1 MPAPGSEIQNDP
13 NASEKVKRA
22 DIALSNLTNEGGIL
36 AVEQS
41 NEFIDMLIDEPTI
54 LKEARTVTMHNPSM
68 EINRIGFLE
77 RILRPAVQAVSTT
90 TDPYPPERRVTAP
103 NRAQPDLNRIPLST
117 KEVIAEIRIPYEVL
131 EDNIERGGMEQTI
144 LRLIAQRA
152 ALDLEE
158 LFLQGDTTS
167 NDSYLA
173 LMDGALK
180 KFTMNVVDNAE
191 GTIDANT
198 FNRAIKALPTRYR
211 RNKSMMRFYPHM
223 DIEQDYRMKLSSRGS
238 ALGDDILTGDRT
250 VGVFGVPMKGAAL
263 MPTSEMLFTN
273 PKNMIFGI
281 QRNIRLETM
290 RQIQDREVVIVLTAR
305 VAIACE
311 DPLAGV
317 KVINIASAT

>member
-1 MPAPGSEIQNDP
+1 MAEPVLQNTDAPEI
-13 NASEKVKRA
+13 VKRA
-22 DIALSNLTNEGGIL
+22 DIALSNLTNDGGML
-36 AVEQS
+36 AVEQAK
-41 NEFIDMLIDEPTI
+41 EFIDMVIDQPTI
-54 LKEARTVTMHNPSM
+54 IKEARTVTMNAPTM
-68 EINRIGFLE
+68 EINRIGFLN

-103 NRAQPDLNRIPLST
+103 NRAQPNLNRITMAT
-117 KEVIAEIRIPYEVL
+117 KEVIAEVRIPYEVL
-131 EDNIERGGMEQTI
+131 EDNIERGAMEAHI
-144 LRLIAQRA
+144 LRLIAERA

-158 LFLQGDTTS
+158 LFVLGDTTS

-180 KFTMNVVDNAE
+180 KFTLNIVDN
-191 GTIDANT
+191 GDGVIDANT

-211 RNKSMMRFYPHM
+211 RNKSLMRFFPHM

-238 ALGDDILTGDRT
+238 PLGDNLL
-250 VGVFGVPMKGAAL
+250 VGNVSVPVFGVPVVGSAY
-263 MPTSEMLFTN
+263 MPTSQMIFTN
-273 PKNMIFGI
+273 PKNLIFGI
-281 QRNIRLETM
+281 QRNLRLETM
-290 RQIQDREVVIVLTAR
+290 RQIQDREIVIVMTAR